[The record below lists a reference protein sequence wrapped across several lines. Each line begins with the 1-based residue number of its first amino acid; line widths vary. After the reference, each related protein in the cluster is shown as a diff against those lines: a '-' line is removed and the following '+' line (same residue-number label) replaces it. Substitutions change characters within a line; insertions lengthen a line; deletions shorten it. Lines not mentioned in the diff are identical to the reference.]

1 MKKYSLHFGRKLL
14 NNSFLIRIFV
24 SVIFLIIFLNGFVFI
39 EPAPAEYLLT
49 FSIPL
54 FLILGKIKIKPL
66 FIFLFLS
73 FINLFSFLVTANLA
87 SVINA
92 RFLVINLYMF
102 LTFFLFSTIDA
113 REIGTFLDKFFVFW
127 TASIF
132 VNLFFYFVGI
142 LISRNIL
149 FGVAVI
155 NFGIRFQG
163 FFKDPNVLGPF
174 IVPPLIY
181 WINKFLIKRSFKR
194 LLVILFLSLSLLLT
208 FSRGAYLNFLISF
221 LFNIYLN
228 KKLYPKIRFKN
239 VLLIGVVLAFML
251 FLILKLNIVILG
263 FSLRNFAIQRFVV
276 MQSYDIDRFKAQKS
290 VINLIKE
297 SPLFGIGIGNYNNIV
312 NYAAHNSYVRILG
325 ETGIIGFL
333 FSMLILVFI
342 LYDRFRTLRGS
353 NGNIAAVLY
362 SSLIGVLGESFFV
375 DTLHWRFFWIILG
388 LLYAI

>member
-1 MKKYSLHFGRKLL
+1 
-14 NNSFLIRIFV
+14 
-24 SVIFLIIFLNGFVFI
+24 
-39 EPAPAEYLLT
+39 
-49 FSIPL
+49 
-54 FLILGKIKIKPL
+54 
-66 FIFLFLS
+66 
-73 FINLFSFLVTANLA
+73 
-87 SVINA
+87 
-92 RFLVINLYMF
+92 
-102 LTFFLFSTIDA
+102 
-113 REIGTFLDKFFVFW
+113 
-127 TASIF
+127 

-208 FSRGAYLNFLISF
+208 FSRGAYLNFLVSF

-239 VLLIGVVLAFML
+239 VLLIGVMLAFML
-251 FLILKLNIVILG
+251 FLILNLNIVIFG
-263 FSLRNFAIQRFVV
+263 FSLRDFVILRFIV
-276 MQSYDIDRFKAQKS
+276 MQSYDIDRFRAQKS

-297 SPLFGIGIGNYNNIV
+297 FPLFGIGIGNYNDIV

-325 ETGIIGFL
+325 ETGVIGFL
-333 FSMLILVFI
+333 FFMLVLVFI
-342 LYDRFRTLRGS
+342 LYDRFRTLRGN

-362 SSLIGVLGESFFV
+362 SSLMGILVESFFV
-375 DTLHWRFFWIILG
+375 DTLHWRFLWIILG